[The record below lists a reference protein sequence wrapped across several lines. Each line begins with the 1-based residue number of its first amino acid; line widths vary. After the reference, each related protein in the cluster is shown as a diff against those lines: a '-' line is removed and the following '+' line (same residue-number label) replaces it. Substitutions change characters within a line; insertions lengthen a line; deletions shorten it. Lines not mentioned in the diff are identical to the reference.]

1 VTSLQQRFDD
11 LGTPL
16 CDVTFC
22 VLDLETTGGDP
33 GSDTITEIGAIKVR
47 GGESDGT
54 FQTLVNPGRAIPPTV
69 TVLTGITEM
78 MVMAAPRI
86 ESVLASLLT
95 FIGDSVIVGHNVRFD
110 MGFLQAALE
119 RDERPRLSNRTVDTV
134 ALARRLVRDEVPN
147 CRLGTLAAR
156 FRLPHQ
162 PSHRALDDALATADL
177 LHVLLDRAAGLG
189 VTGLDDLSMLPKLAA
204 HPQAAKLTLTERLP
218 RSPGVY
224 LFRND
229 RGEVLYVGKATDLRS
244 RVRSYFSSDDRRK
257 VGALLRETARID
269 HKATPTVL
277 EAEAL
282 EIRLIHHLEPHYNR
296 VGTRS
301 SAAVYLRLGAE
312 RFPRLAIAREPQG
325 GRRLLS
331 LGPATSRRVATD
343 VIDAIHTVIPLRRCS
358 RPAAKGA
365 PCSAAQ
371 LGTALCPCQGG
382 VSEADYA
389 RLVERLRLGLT
400 TTPSVLIDPL
410 VERMRALAAEER
422 FEEAASTRDRAVA
435 LAEFLR
441 RSRRI
446 DDLRRVEWLVVADR
460 DGHRFAFRRGQLARY
475 WAPTADDALG
485 ALDPGRAI
493 EAMPDDPGDPAG
505 GPIRADLADEVLLT
519 ARWLERNAGRI
530 RVVEATGT
538 WAGSVHPVPTVGP
551 PRPAERGSAPPGRP
565 RRQRARSASPASPT
579 SITSANSR
587 PNVDR
592 AAADGNEY
600 GSAWAISTP

>member
-1 VTSLQQRFDD
+1 
-11 LGTPL
+11 
-16 CDVTFC
+16 
-22 VLDLETTGGDP
+22 
-33 GSDTITEIGAIKVR
+33 
-47 GGESDGT
+47 
-54 FQTLVNPGRAIPPTV
+54 
-69 TVLTGITEM
+69 M
-78 MVMAAPRI
+78 
-86 ESVLASLLT
+86 
-95 FIGDSVIVGHNVRFD
+95 GHNVRFD

-325 GRRLLS
+325 GRPARSVLEARS
-331 LGPATSRRVATD
+331 GVARGPQRRAHP
-343 VIDAIHTVIPLRRCS
+343 ARPHSSARRCARARGACR
-358 RPAAKGA
+358 RP
-365 PCSAAQ
+365 
-371 LGTALCPCQGG
+371 T
-382 VSEADYA
+382 
-389 RLVERLRLGLT
+389 
-400 TTPSVLIDPL
+400 
-410 VERMRALAAEER
+410 M
-422 FEEAASTRDRAVA
+422 
-435 LAEFLR
+435 
-441 RSRRI
+441 
-446 DDLRRVEWLVVADR
+446 
-460 DGHRFAFRRGQLARY
+460 
-475 WAPTADDALG
+475 
-485 ALDPGRAI
+485 
-493 EAMPDDPGDPAG
+493 
-505 GPIRADLADEVLLT
+505 
-519 ARWLERNAGRI
+519 
-530 RVVEATGT
+530 
-538 WAGSVHPVPTVGP
+538 
-551 PRPAERGSAPPGRP
+551 RGSSSGFG
-565 RRQRARSASPASPT
+565 SASPPRRRS
-579 SITSANSR
+579 
-587 PNVDR
+587 
-592 AAADGNEY
+592 
-600 GSAWAISTP
+600 